1 MKRTFIRLGII
12 IVLFL
17 CFYNVKAL
25 DEREALTTIEATSNI
40 NSIIVYGGIIE
51 NPTFNVTVGTE
62 AHFIPGQYD
71 WRIYDADNSR
81 WLSRELGYNFNSG
94 KWDYRVQICI
104 DGEAGK
110 SYKLNNQTKVRVDG
124 EDWLFS
130 YSSADSGT
138 DYSCGTAY
146 STNYILEP
154 TGELNFFPYEGYR
167 IFINYI
173 NTPIGSFPVTKT
185 VEGGTEPYTFE
196 KVSGP
201 EWINVSAT
209 GTVSGTPTE
218 VGNNENL
225 VVRVTDAESNHKEI
239 TIPVDRTI
247 LTPNLR
253 EEITSIV
260 ATSNIDTIP
269 VLDGNIV
276 NPTFNITNIEG
287 PFFANYNCGWYKKI
301 GSNWVIQEEGTFTPG
316 LWQYRGQVILE
327 GKPAETHKLT
337 ENTTVT
343 VDGVDWEY
351 GLSGTGNEYYAGAVK
366 SPEYLI
372 KDFITSIELMGT
384 INAPK
389 VDNDI
394 VEPSIGIESVNN
406 DPYLINYVD
415 VTAKWQY
422 KTGDGFF
429 DWEDAT
435 GKFEQNKTYH
445 IRLMITV
452 NGDVY
457 DLANIATF
465 PVTFEGYNLTQFQL
479 NNKTVGEFIEFPT
492 LNDVTVPSVSLV
504 SDNNKVTLSWDEQS
518 AATKYLIYRST
529 DGKKYTKIKEVTT
542 NTYVQTG
549 LTYNRTYY
557 YKVRACDISKC
568 SNYSNVVARKIR
580 PNKVTLTVKS
590 AGTNNIKLGWDR
602 VTTTG
607 YEVYRSTNNKK
618 WTRVKTITKNST
630 LEFNNKS
637 LSSNKLYYYKVRA
650 YKTVSGRKV
659 YGSWSDVV
667 YTRTAPVKPKIAVSI
682 RNYNEINIKLSESK
696 GANLYIIYKSTD
708 GKNYE
713 RVYELDAPGVTV
725 DSGNEIGKTYYYK
738 ARVCNKYNNC
748 SPLVSASI
756 MQTTK
761 VPTLSVSSTT
771 TKKVSI
777 TVSPVEMADGYRVYR
792 SSYKNSK
799 YKMIKDVENLDELT
813 FDNSTKKGYTYYYRV
828 RSYKVVDGVRV
839 YSPLSGYKAI
849 KSK

>member
-185 VEGGTEPYTFE
+185 VEGGTKPYTFE

-389 VDNDI
+389 VGNDI

-445 IRLMITV
+445 IRLMVTV